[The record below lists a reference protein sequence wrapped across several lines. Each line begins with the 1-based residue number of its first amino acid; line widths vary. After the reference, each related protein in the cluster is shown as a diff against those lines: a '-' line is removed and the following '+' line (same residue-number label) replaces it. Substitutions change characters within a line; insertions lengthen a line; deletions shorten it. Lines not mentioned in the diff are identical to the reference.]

1 MSKTTRV
8 YPGEVRTRLTTE
20 DLARF
25 KLIAESRG
33 VTDADLARGMIV
45 EALDRAD
52 QQIRNRIE
60 SEYAQQLRASTEE
73 ITEVIKAGVNRI
85 CGLMAKVA
93 VTALASNRF
102 LSRLEDTEDLMK
114 ECTGAAAKQV
124 HAGLTAEEKEVAK
137 AMSKKVEGA

>member
-1 MSKTTRV
+1 MSKATRV

-25 KLIAESRG
+25 KIIAESRRLG
-33 VTDADLARGMIV
+33 DAELAREMIV
-45 EALDRAD
+45 EALDRGD

-60 SEYAQQLRASTEE
+60 SEYAQQLRSSTEE
-73 ITEVIKAGVNRI
+73 ITGTIKAGVNRI

-124 HAGLTAEEKEVAK
+124 HAGLTAEEKDVAK